1 MVIVKFGVPPYFFK
15 LGKTMKLEPLFIAK
29 ENKLYKI
36 EDDSLFDLTN
46 LKTYELKWSELEL
59 EEESYN
65 EELLANLREQLK
77 NLEISNTFAIL
88 IPVVDKPLQT
98 PEQFELF
105 ANAYNHAARRI
116 KDCISLVGIELP
128 KELTA
133 QGFGEDSEY
142 QNFVGLLTKKHSHYV
157 YFSKQKDVPSQ
168 VVIL

>member
-1 MVIVKFGVPPYFFK
+1 
-15 LGKTMKLEPLFIAK
+15 MKLEPLFVAK

-36 EDDSLFDLTN
+36 EDNSLVN
-46 LKTYELKWSELEL
+46 IEELKRIELPWSKVEL

-116 KDCISLVGIELP
+116 KDC
-128 KELTA
+128 
-133 QGFGEDSEY
+133 
-142 QNFVGLLTKKHSHYV
+142 
-157 YFSKQKDVPSQ
+157 
-168 VVIL
+168 

>member
-1 MVIVKFGVPPYFFK
+1 M
-15 LGKTMKLEPLFIAK
+15 
-29 ENKLYKI
+29 
-36 EDDSLFDLTN
+36 
-46 LKTYELKWSELEL
+46 
-59 EEESYN
+59 
-65 EELLANLREQLK
+65 
-77 NLEISNTFAIL
+77 
-88 IPVVDKPLQT
+88 QT

>member
-1 MVIVKFGVPPYFFK
+1 MEIFSPANALNRVDFPTFGLP
-15 LGKTMKLEPLFIAK
+15 M
-29 ENKLYKI
+29 
-36 EDDSLFDLTN
+36 
-46 LKTYELKWSELEL
+46 
-59 EEESYN
+59 
-65 EELLANLREQLK
+65 
-77 NLEISNTFAIL
+77 
-88 IPVVDKPLQT
+88 QT